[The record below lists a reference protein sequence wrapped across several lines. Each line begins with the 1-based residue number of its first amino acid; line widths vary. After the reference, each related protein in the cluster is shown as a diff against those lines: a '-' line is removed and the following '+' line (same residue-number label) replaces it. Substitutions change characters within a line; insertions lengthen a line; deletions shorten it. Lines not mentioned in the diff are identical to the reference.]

1 MVNKKPFKN
10 HVTHLKAG
18 DIAPDFSAKD
28 QNGNVVSLKELK
40 GKKIVLYFYPKDNT
54 ATCTTE
60 SCNLRDNYEYMKG
73 QGYEVI
79 GVSADDERS
88 HQKFIKKYNLPF
100 ALLADT
106 DKKVISD
113 YDVWGKKQF
122 LGIKFDGIVRTTFV
136 INEDGIIEEV
146 ITQVKSKEH
155 SEQIFKK

>member
-10 HVTHLKAG
+10 HVTSLKAG
-18 DIAPDFSAKD
+18 EIAPDFSAKD
-28 QNGNVVSLKELK
+28 QNGKIVSLKDLK

-100 ALLADT
+100 TLLADT
-106 DKKVISD
+106 DKKVICD